1 MAEISDIERFYL
13 TNHTF
18 NIFVN
23 KGCQTY
29 HKTKSEMLSGAIV
42 KEVFLEMQEGG
53 CNEEHDDSG
62 RL

>member
-23 KGCQTY
+23 KGCQMY
-29 HKTKSEMLSGAIV
+29 HKTKSEMLSEAIV
-42 KEVFLEMQEGG
+42 REVFLEMQEGG

>member
-29 HKTKSEMLSGAIV
+29 QRTKSEMLENATVI
-42 KEVFLEMQEGG
+42 EVFREMQEGG
-53 CNEEHDDSG
+53 CNEEQDDSG
-62 RL
+62 RV

>member
-29 HKTKSEMLSGAIV
+29 QRTKSEMLENATVI
-42 KEVFLEMQEGG
+42 EVFREMQEGG